1 MEDLLFAYY
10 YAGEIRNLTNH
21 AAETYDGFYSIIAE
35 SDSGERMDAIRQS
48 IDYFLHCYDRVAQL
62 TEGKALDVIE
72 ITNDEIMQYVDE
84 LRQQNRN
91 RER

>member
-10 YAGEIRNLTNH
+10 YVGEIRNQTNH
-21 AAETYDGFYSIIAE
+21 AVETYDGFYSIMAE
-35 SDSGERMDAIRQS
+35 FDSGERMEAIRQS

-62 TEGKALDVIE
+62 SEGKTPNVIE
-72 ITNDEIMQYVDE
+72 ITNDDIMQYVNE
-84 LRQQNRN
+84 LRQQTKS